1 MQNIVVQNYGKVMLF
16 NLLGNTKMWQ
26 GTSKERPRYIQ
37 GTSKIHQSNIQGTS
51 KVYPRK
57 VMINLKIEKIALRT
71 FKICFNY

>member
-1 MQNIVVQNYGKVMLF
+1 MLLYKTVEKIHFLIFWEIQNCGKV
-16 NLLGNTKMWQ
+16 
-26 GTSKERPRYIQ
+26 RPRYVQ
-37 GTSKIHQSNIQGTS
+37 DTSKVHQSNIQGTS